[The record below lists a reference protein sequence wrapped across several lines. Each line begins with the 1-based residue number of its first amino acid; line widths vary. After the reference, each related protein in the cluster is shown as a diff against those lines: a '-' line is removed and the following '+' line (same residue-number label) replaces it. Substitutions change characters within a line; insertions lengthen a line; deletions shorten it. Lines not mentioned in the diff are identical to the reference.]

1 MSLPGTSKPTPPARA
16 AARLENPS
24 AGRRRMLAAGVVSVL
39 IHAVAAAILLAGT
52 GGQGAARPS
61 ADLATPPPPSE
72 TPDPLTLGSDLSQ
85 STSITWIGF
94 DEYQEHVLREKSEVD
109 QPELS
114 LDDPAGMPTPPA
126 VAQTA
131 PAPRPAQQPQ
141 PQPAEPQEVVAEAK
155 PRPPAPEPIDAEPPA
170 PVITQAPD
178 PDPVETEEAPQVAAD
193 EKPVL
198 ADRVGPLA
206 PDPAPESES
215 TSVETPVAQTPAE
228 SPAPQTPPQE
238 PQEPVETAEQ
248 PPAQPSAAPGS
259 EATGQHADREA
270 DAASI
275 VTATVSKLGRPLVA
289 HGLEIQTIR
298 PRYTYYTQ
306 VTATPRPPIVRVQFD
321 RSGKVYRAQILQSSG
336 SADVDRPLL
345 DAIYQWRA
353 KGKQLEGLSAGNP
366 PETVSIE
373 FRILL

>member
-1 MSLPGTSKPTPPARA
+1 MSLPGTSRPNPPARGA
-16 AARLENPS
+16 KRLENPS
-24 AGRRRMLAAGVVSVL
+24 AGRRRLVAAGVVSVL

-52 GGQGAARPS
+52 GGPGDERAKAE
-61 ADLATPPPPSE
+61 LLTPPPPQD
-72 TPDPLTLGSDLSQ
+72 TPDPLTLGSDSSE

-114 LDDPAGMPTPPA
+114 LDDPAGVPSPPA
-126 VAQTA
+126 VAQVVPT
-131 PAPRPAQQPQ
+131 PQPAQPPK

-155 PRPPAPEPIDAEPPA
+155 PEPPTPEPIEAPPPA

-178 PDPVETEEAPQVAAD
+178 PVTTEEAPQVAAD

-206 PDPAPESES
+206 PEPAPDSDS
-215 TSVETPVAQTPAE
+215 TSVETPVAEAPAE
-228 SPAPQTPPQE
+228 TTPSETPPE
-238 PQEPVETAEQ
+238 KPQEPVETAEQ
-248 PPAQPSAAPGS
+248 TPAQPSAAPGS
-259 EATGQHADREA
+259 EATGQQADREA
-270 DAASI
+270 DASSI
-275 VTATVSKLGRPLVA
+275 ITATVSKLGRPLAA
-289 HGLEIQTIR
+289 HGLEIQTIK

-306 VTATPRPPIVRVQFD
+306 VTATPRPPIVRVEFD
-321 RSGKVYRAQILQSSG
+321 RAGKVYRAQILQSSG

-353 KGKQLEGLSAGNP
+353 KGKQLEKLSGGNP
-366 PETVSIE
+366 PQTVSIE